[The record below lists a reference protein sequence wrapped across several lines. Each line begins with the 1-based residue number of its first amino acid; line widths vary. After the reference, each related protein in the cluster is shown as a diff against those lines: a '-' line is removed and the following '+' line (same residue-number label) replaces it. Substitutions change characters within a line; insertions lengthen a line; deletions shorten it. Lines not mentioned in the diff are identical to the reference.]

1 MRCPVCKIPMIIVEH
16 ERIELD
22 YCTKCLGVWF
32 DAGELELLTER
43 LSLDKDLLPLH
54 DIWALP
60 EATVSEK
67 ARRCPICRKRMKKA
81 HVGEE
86 SKVLLDICPSRHGI
100 WFDSGEVSQVL
111 SQLKSKGPATGKQGR
126 VINFLGEVFKAK

>member
-1 MRCPVCKIPMIIVEH
+1 MRCPVCKVPMIIVEH

-43 LSLDKDLLPLH
+43 LSLDKDPLPLH

-67 ARRCPICRKRMKKA
+67 ARRCPICRKKMRK
-81 HVGEE
+81 VYIGEE
-86 SKVLLDICPSRHGI
+86 TKVLLDICPSRHGI

-126 VINFLGEVFKAK
+126 VINFMGEVFKAK